1 MRTRRV
7 KKNRRKL
14 SEPTINLT
22 PLIDV
27 VFVVLIMFMIVAPL
41 LELDNVELASSN
53 RDNSKSALKEK
64 SSIAIHVRHDNTVW
78 FKQRRVT
85 TSQLTGLLKNLK
97 AKNPSAAP
105 QLFHDKR
112 AQFGTY
118 QMVKGAVEAAGY
130 KELDVILRP
139 S

>member
-1 MRTRRV
+1 MRARKAKQSR
-7 KKNRRKL
+7 KKL
-14 SEPTINLT
+14 EEPIINLT

-53 RDNSKSALKEK
+53 ASNSNSALKEK

-85 TSQLTGLLKNLK
+85 TSQLTGLLKKLK
-97 AKNPSAAP
+97 TENPSIAP

-139 S
+139 G